1 MSTPEGA
8 GNVTL
13 MTVARAV
20 GVSPTTVSNAY
31 NRPHKL
37 TPALRERI
45 LGTARDLGYPGPNPA
60 ARSLRRGRAGS
71 IGLLFGEALT
81 YVFQDPGAV
90 EFLRGLAEGTARHN
104 TVLQLIAALD
114 ADGEDGASLL
124 ANAIVDGLVVWSLPA
139 RDPLLRLARER
150 HIPLV
155 THGSPQ
161 LDGVPFVGIDDR
173 AAARAAAE
181 HLLHLG
187 HRSLAVISFPFGPSR
202 RARLRDPAKTGRPS
216 YRVTRERLAGYTAAA
231 GAATPRLPPPAVY
244 EVAVNSRDEGRRAA
258 LALLQAPP
266 RPTAVLAMS
275 DELAVGVLAAA
286 RELNL
291 RVPPDLSVVGW
302 DDSSSARAGEP
313 ALTTVAQSLHD
324 QGRTCARLLIT
335 ATRGEIAAD
344 DLVHLAPWQLITRD
358 STGAHRS
365 GTRSPGPR
373 RAHHASA
380 G

>member
-1 MSTPEGA
+1 MSTPRVE

-13 MTVARAV
+13 LTVAGAV

-45 LGTARDLGYPGPNPA
+45 LEAARELGYPGPNPA

-71 IGLLFGEALT
+71 IGLLFGEALA
-81 YVFQDPGAV
+81 YVFQDPVAV
-90 EFLRGLAEGTARHN
+90 EFLRGLAEGTAKHN
-104 TVLQLIAALD
+104 IVLQLIAALD
-114 ADGEDGASLL
+114 ADEEEGASLL
-124 ANAIVDGLVVWSLPA
+124 ANAIVDGLVVWTLPE
-139 RDPLLRLARER
+139 RHPLLRVARER
-150 HIPLV
+150 NIPLV
-155 THGSPQ
+155 THSSPR

-187 HRSLAVISFPFGPSR
+187 HRYIAVISHPFGPSR
-202 RARLRDPAKTGRPS
+202 RARHRDPAKLGRPG
-216 YRVTRERLAGYTAAA
+216 YRVTRERLAGYQAAA
-231 GAATPRLPPPAVY
+231 NAATPQPAALDIY
-244 EVAVNSRDEGRRAA
+244 EVAVNSRDEGQRAA
-258 LALLQAPP
+258 LALLRATP

-275 DELAVGVLAAA
+275 DQLAIGALAAA

-291 RVPPDLSVVGW
+291 RVPHDLSVVGW
-302 DDSSSARAGEP
+302 DDSPSARASEP
-313 ALTTVAQSLHD
+313 ALTTIGQSLHD

-358 STGAHRS
+358 STG
-365 GTRSPGPR
+365 SPPPG
-373 RAHHASA
+373 
-380 G
+380 